1 MIEKRNKSGSIGLL
15 QRARRFV
22 ELREWL
28 NDRVTLDTYNDP
40 LNSIMLVDDTRL
52 SVASPMHSMRF
63 VYIAPFVLAF
73 WGLFIYVTSGL
84 WPSDTEIA
92 SANRMVERK
101 QEFIDAGR
109 SFDSTDFI
117 YYESLVGEEGKS
129 SLFKRLNAV
138 NNYGGEY
145 QKEILHENIIIS
157 FMLLIISIAG
167 TVAFFRLPRV
177 ADIYFDRQRQIVYT
191 WRWGKV
197 AACHFDNLGYRE
209 SSYGL
214 DFILYSEHKKK
225 QFWPARFGLQPTGRA
240 HFNNESDNT
249 ELMAQIF
256 AFMDKGKSA
265 VIKGERFVRPQPKY
279 YFYIDE
285 KPENFDLR
293 VQEILRR
300 DHELPDLYTQHL
312 I

>member
-1 MIEKRNKSGSIGLL
+1 MIEKRNKSGSFGLL
-15 QRARRFV
+15 QRARKFV

-40 LNSIMLVDDTRL
+40 LNSIMLVDDTTL

-63 VYIAPFVLAF
+63 VYITPLVLAL
-73 WGLFIYVTSGL
+73 WGLLFYVASDFL
-84 WPSDTEIA
+84 PSNSEVTF
-92 SANRMVERK
+92 ANRMIERK
-101 QEFIDAGR
+101 QEFIEAGR
-109 SFDSTDFI
+109 SFDNTDFL
-117 YYESLVGEEGKS
+117 YYESLVGKDGKS
-129 SLFKRLNAV
+129 SLF
-138 NNYGGEY
+138 EY
-145 QKEILHENIIIS
+145 LHTVKEYSSERYRSKVFWHIVIIFS
-157 FMLLIISIAG
+157 LLALSICG
-167 TVAFFRLPRV
+167 TIAFFRLPRV
-177 ADIYFDRQRQIVYT
+177 ADLYFDRQRQIVYT

-225 QFWPARFGLQPTGRA
+225 QFWPARFGFQPTGRA

-285 KPENFDLR
+285 KPENFERR
-293 VQEILRR
+293 VQEILGR